1 MAHGVAALDITIDL
15 GGVPVAD
22 ICRGEQATPV
32 LIELTAGRCGRADSA
47 VAACMIRIAAA
58 RARKP
63 LLGACILVM
72 RVMLSGV

>member
-1 MAHGVAALDITIDL
+1 MVGPAMIDL

-22 ICRGEQATPV
+22 TCRGEQATPV
-32 LIELTAGRCGRADSA
+32 LIELAAGRWERADSA
-47 VAACMIRIAAA
+47 VAAYIIRIAAA